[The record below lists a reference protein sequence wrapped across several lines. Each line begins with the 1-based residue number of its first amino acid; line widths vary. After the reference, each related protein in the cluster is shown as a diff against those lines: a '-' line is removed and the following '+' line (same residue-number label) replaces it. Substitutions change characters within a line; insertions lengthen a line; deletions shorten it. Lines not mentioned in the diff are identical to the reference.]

1 MKIKKNP
8 YPNLLINQFFWLQ
21 FIQPGNT
28 HELPSSTNWMK
39 LWRYITLELKQSSV
53 WFIPNFNSN
62 AAIKVLKKRWSRGD
76 LERII
81 KGDYRFYDFNAGNIQ
96 SITAT
101 VIMDYEKCMKDWLI
115 IKCDYDFVEKN
126 REQLQKI
133 AKDLN
138 TRVVMIFSS
147 NNLVSYGKRK
157 NSHQE

>member
-1 MKIKKNP
+1 MTMSKFP
-8 YPNLLINQFFWLQ
+8 HPNKTPISQFFWLQ

-53 WFIPNFNSN
+53 WLIPNFSSD
-62 AAIKVLKKRWSRGD
+62 AVIKVLKKRWSRGD

-81 KGDYRFYDFNAGNIQ
+81 RGDYRFYDFNAGNIK

-101 VIMDYEKCMKDWLI
+101 VIMDLEKFKKDWLI

-126 REQLQKI
+126 REQLQRI

-138 TRVVMIFSS
+138 TRVVLIASS
-147 NNLVSYGKRK
+147 NISK
-157 NSHQE
+157 

>member
-1 MKIKKNP
+1 MTMSKFP
-8 YPNLLINQFFWLQ
+8 HPNKTPISQFFWLQ

-53 WFIPNFNSN
+53 WLIPNFSSD
-62 AAIKVLKKRWSRGD
+62 AVIKVLKKRWSRGD

-81 KGDYRFYDFNAGNIQ
+81 RGDYRFYDFNAGNIQ

-101 VIMDYEKCMKDWLI
+101 VIMDLEKFKKDWLI

-126 REQLQKI
+126 REQLQRI

-138 TRVVMIFSS
+138 TRVVLIASS
-147 NNLVSYGKRK
+147 NISK
-157 NSHQE
+157 

>member
-1 MKIKKNP
+1 M
-8 YPNLLINQFFWLQ
+8 LISQFFWLQ
-21 FIQPGNT
+21 FILSGYVQ
-28 HELPSSTNWMK
+28 ELHSSTNWMK

-53 WFIPNFNSN
+53 WLIPNFSSD
-62 AAIKVLKKRWSRGD
+62 AFLKVLKKRWSKGD

-101 VIMDYEKCMKDWLI
+101 VIMDFEKFKKDWLI

-126 REQLQKI
+126 REQLQRI

-138 TRVVMIFSS
+138 TRVVLIC
-147 NNLVSYGKRK
+147 K
-157 NSHQE
+157 

>member
-1 MKIKKNP
+1 MKIKKDP

-81 KGDYRFYDFNAGNIQ
+81 KGDYRFYDFNELDSVLNAVQ
-96 SITAT
+96 Q
-101 VIMDYEKCMKDWLI
+101 EKQQKINKYGLKNYQRYMER
-115 IKCDYDFVEKN
+115 EKN
-126 REQLQKI
+126 ENELFKR
-133 AKDLN
+133 
-138 TRVVMIFSS
+138 F
-147 NNLVSYGKRK
+147 NNVS
-157 NSHQE
+157 

>member
-1 MKIKKNP
+1 MSKFP
-8 YPNLLINQFFWLQ
+8 HPNKQPISQFFWLQ
-21 FIQPGNT
+21 FIKPGYT
-28 HELPSSTNWMK
+28 QELPSSTNWMK

-53 WFIPNFNSN
+53 WLIPNFSSD
-62 AAIKVLKKRWSRGD
+62 AFLKVLKKRWPRGD

-101 VIMDYEKCMKDWLI
+101 VIMDLEKFKKDWLI

-126 REQLQKI
+126 REQLQRI

-138 TRVVMIFSS
+138 TRVVLIASS
-147 NNLVSYGKRK
+147 NISK
-157 NSHQE
+157 

>member
-1 MKIKKNP
+1 MKIKKDP
-8 YPNLLINQFFWLQ
+8 YPNYMLNSQFYWLQ
-21 FIQPGNT
+21 FIQPGNV
-28 HELPSSTNWMK
+28 HELPGSTNWMK

-53 WFIPNFNSN
+53 WFIPNFSSD
-62 AAIKVLKKRWSRGD
+62 AFVKVVKKRWSKGD
-76 LERII
+76 LERIL

-101 VIMDYEKCMKDWLI
+101 VCLDFEKFKKDWLI

-133 AKDLN
+133 AKNLN

-147 NNLVSYGKRK
+147 NN
-157 NSHQE
+157 

>member
-1 MKIKKNP
+1 MKIKKDP

-53 WFIPNFNSN
+53 WFTPNFSSD
-62 AAIKVLKKRWSRGD
+62 AFVKVLKKRWSRGD
-76 LERII
+76 LERIR
-81 KGDYRFYDFNAGNIQ
+81 KGDYRFYALNEVNIL

-101 VIMDYEKCMKDWLI
+101 VRSDWEKVKKDWLI
-115 IKCDYDFVEKN
+115 IKCDYDFAEKN

-133 AKDLN
+133 AKNLN
-138 TRVVMIFSS
+138 TRVVMISLY
-147 NNLVSYGKRK
+147 NN
-157 NSHQE
+157 

>member
-1 MKIKKNP
+1 MKIKKDP

-53 WFIPNFNSN
+53 WFIPNFSSD
-62 AAIKVLKKRWSRGD
+62 AFIKVLKKRWSRGD

-81 KGDYRFYDFNAGNIQ
+81 KGDYRFYDFNAGGIQ
-96 SITAT
+96 SIMAT
-101 VIMDYEKCMKDWLI
+101 VIMDFEKFKKDWLI

-126 REQLQKI
+126 REQLQRI
-133 AKDLN
+133 AKVLT
-138 TRVVMIFSS
+138 TRVVLIC
-147 NNLVSYGKRK
+147 K
-157 NSHQE
+157 